1 MARVTLHH
9 RVGRLEASVGDL
21 SHGEGLVVS
30 LLSGD
35 DGGVGDQGEV
45 DPGVGDQ
52 VGLELVQVH
61 VESAIEPQRSGYGG
75 NNLRDQTVEVGVGGP
90 LNIQIPP
97 ADFIDGLVVNHKST
111 VGVLQSCVSTEGR
124 VVRLNNRSSD
134 LL

>member
-61 VESAIEPQRSGYGG
+61 VESAIEPQRSGDGG

-97 ADFIDGLVVNHKST
+97 ADVIDGLVVNHEST

-124 VVRLNNRSSD
+124 VVRLNNCSSD